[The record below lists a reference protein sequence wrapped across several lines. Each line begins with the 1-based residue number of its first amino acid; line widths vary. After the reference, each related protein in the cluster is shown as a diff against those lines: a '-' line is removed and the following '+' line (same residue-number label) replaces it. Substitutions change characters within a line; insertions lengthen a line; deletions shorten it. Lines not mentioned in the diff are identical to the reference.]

1 MLNNDR
7 VYMLAADHRWQW
19 EEWCD
24 ARQIPR
30 ERIGEAKRVAYNGFL
45 LARDRSP
52 NVREFGALL
61 VDAQYASPVV
71 ADALEAG
78 LDVGTPAEQ
87 AGAFPLGWSTDPFE
101 RALTGA
107 FVKVLVRYR
116 PDDEEAIRDGQWQ
129 KLDALQTW
137 CRGAGKPL
145 VVEILVAR
153 RGEPEDEFEAV
164 GRPAMLAG
172 FIREAYR
179 RELTPQFWK
188 IEGTLAREGART
200 IDRAIAANAACRQ
213 IILGKAAE
221 IATIGRWFA
230 AAADS
235 PTASGFA
242 IGRSVFWEPSA
253 AFLSGAKTAEQAAA
267 DIAGNYLQLVDVW
280 RQSRV

>member
-1 MLNNDR
+1 MLNHNR

-30 ERIGEAKRVAYNGFL
+30 ERIGEAKRVAYDGFL

-78 LDVGTPAEQ
+78 LDVGTPAEE
-87 AGAFPLGWSTDPFE
+87 AGAFPLAWSTDPFE

-129 KLDALQTW
+129 KLDTLQTW

-153 RGEPEDEFEAV
+153 RGEAEDEFEAV

-253 AFLSGAKTAEQAAA
+253 AFLSGAKTADQAAA
-267 DIAGNYLQLVDVW
+267 DIADNYLQLVDVW

>member
-1 MLNNDR
+1 MLNHNR

-87 AGAFPLGWSTDPFE
+87 AGAFPLAWSTDPFE

-153 RGEPEDEFEAV
+153 RSEAEDEFEAV

>member
-1 MLNNDR
+1 MLSQAR

-24 ARQIPR
+24 ARQVPR
-30 ERIGEAKRVAYNGFL
+30 ARIGDAKRVAFDGFL
-45 LARDRSP
+45 LARERSP
-52 NVREFGALL
+52 EVHEFGALL
-61 VDAQYASPVV
+61 VDAQYAAPVV
-71 ADALEAG
+71 ADALKAG
-78 LDVGTPAEQ
+78 LDVGTPAEK
-87 AGAFPLGWSTDPFE
+87 AGAFPLAWSTEPFAD
-101 RALTGA
+101 ALTGA

-116 PDDEEAIRDGQWQ
+116 PDDDDAIREGQWA
-129 KLDALQTW
+129 KLDALQRW

-164 GRPAMLAG
+164 GRPGMLAG
-172 FIREAYR
+172 FIAEAYR
-179 RELTPQFWK
+179 RALTPEFWK
-188 IEGTLAREGART
+188 IEGTLSREGARI
-200 IDRAIAANAACRQ
+200 IDRAVAANAACRQ

-235 PTASGFA
+235 PTAAGFA

-253 AFLSGAKTAEQAAA
+253 AFLSGTRTADRAAA
-267 DIAGNYLQLVDVW
+267 DVAANYLQLVDVW
-280 RQSRV
+280 QQSRI

>member
-1 MLNNDR
+1 MLNHNR

-30 ERIGEAKRVAYNGFL
+30 ERIGEAKRVAYDGFL

-87 AGAFPLGWSTDPFE
+87 AGAFPLAWSTDPFE

-116 PDDEEAIRDGQWQ
+116 PDDEEALRDGQWQ

-145 VVEILVAR
+145 VIEILVAR
-153 RGEPEDEFEAV
+153 RGEAEDEFEAV

-253 AFLSGAKTAEQAAA
+253 AFLSGAKTADQAAA
-267 DIAGNYLQLVDVW
+267 DIADNYLQLVDVW